1 MTRTAQISDRGAMA
15 GRRRQ
20 GHQPHSRQPRPVG
33 WLVLVSLLV
42 FATGTSTGVIYT
54 THKSRHLLNELQ
66 ELERE
71 RNALQ
76 VEWGQLLLEQSS
88 LVSQG
93 RIENLAI
100 DELGMVIP
108 AMENVVVMSGE

>member
-1 MTRTAQISDRGAMA
+1 MARKSGKRQGGKRTASVA
-15 GRRRQ
+15 
-20 GHQPHSRQPRPVG
+20 
-33 WLVLVSLLV
+33 VSYPAKSWFALFALLLLL
-42 FATGTSTGVIYT
+42 TGSATGVIFS
-54 THKSRHLLNELQ
+54 THKSRHLLNDLHG
-66 ELERE
+66 LENQ

-100 DELGMVIP
+100 AELGMKIP
-108 AMENVVVMSGE
+108 AVENVVVVASE

>member
-1 MTRTAQISDRGAMA
+1 MANRKRQKRDKRSNTTREIGA
-15 GRRRQ
+15 RQ
-20 GHQPHSRQPRPVG
+20 WAS
-33 WLVLVSLLV
+33 LVALLV
-42 FATGTSTGVIYT
+42 VTTGSATSVIYS

-66 ELERE
+66 QLERE
-71 RNALQ
+71 RNGLQ

-100 DELGMVIP
+100 AELGMKIP
-108 AMENVVVMSGE
+108 ATENVVVVTGD

>member
-1 MTRTAQISDRGAMA
+1 MAKGSKGAGTRKGGKGRYGREISAASWFCLVCLLALTAGSA
-15 GRRRQ
+15 
-20 GHQPHSRQPRPVG
+20 VG
-33 WLVLVSLLV
+33 VVYS
-42 FATGTSTGVIYT
+42 

-66 ELERE
+66 QLEQQ

-100 DELGMVIP
+100 TELGMTIP
-108 AMENVVVMSGE
+108 STENVVVVTGE

>member
-1 MTRTAQISDRGAMA
+1 MIWS
-15 GRRRQ
+15 
-20 GHQPHSRQPRPVG
+20 
-33 WLVLVSLLV
+33 
-42 FATGTSTGVIYT
+42 

-66 ELERE
+66 QLEQQ
-71 RNALQ
+71 RNDLQ

-100 DELGMVIP
+100 AELGMKIP
-108 AMENVVVMSGE
+108 VTENVVVVQGD

>member
-1 MTRTAQISDRGAMA
+1 MARTSNKKAKAKQHKELDYRVSLKL
-15 GRRRQ
+15 
-20 GHQPHSRQPRPVG
+20 
-33 WLVLVSLLV
+33 WLCLFSLLV
-42 FATGTSTGVIYT
+42 VTTVSATGVIYS

-66 ELERE
+66 QLERQ
-71 RNALQ
+71 RNGLQ

-100 DELGMVIP
+100 AELGMKIP
-108 AMENVVVMSGE
+108 ATENVVVVSSD

>member
-1 MTRTAQISDRGAMA
+1 LERAKKGKEQK
-15 GRRRQ
+15 GRRSPLLPDQ
-20 GHQPHSRQPRPVG
+20 KNWLGLFCL
-33 WLVLVSLLV
+33 LVLTSVS
-42 FATGTSTGVIYT
+42 ATGVVYS

-66 ELERE
+66 NLEQR

-100 DELGMVIP
+100 AELGMKIP
-108 AMENVVVMSGE
+108 DTENVVVVAGE

>member
-1 MTRTAQISDRGAMA
+1 MAAGKRVQKGGKDNREVVISAASWCTLVALLAVTAGSAI
-15 GRRRQ
+15 
-20 GHQPHSRQPRPVG
+20 
-33 WLVLVSLLV
+33 
-42 FATGTSTGVIYT
+42 GVIWS

-66 ELERE
+66 KLEQQ
-71 RNALQ
+71 RNDLQ

-100 DELGMVIP
+100 AELGMKIP
-108 AMENVVVMSGE
+108 ATENVVVVTSD

>member
-1 MTRTAQISDRGAMA
+1 MASQNYRKSRSKTQKDQGRPAGLKSWFCLVGLLSLTASSAI
-15 GRRRQ
+15 
-20 GHQPHSRQPRPVG
+20 
-33 WLVLVSLLV
+33 
-42 FATGTSTGVIYT
+42 GVIYS

-66 ELERE
+66 QLERQ
-71 RNALQ
+71 RNGLQ

-100 DELGMVIP
+100 AELGMKIP
-108 AMENVVVMSGE
+108 ATENVVVVSGE

>member
-1 MTRTAQISDRGAMA
+1 MGATNK
-15 GRRRQ
+15 RRS
-20 GHQPHSRQPRPVG
+20 SRQAVENGMQIRPG
-33 WLVLVSLLV
+33 SWFLFISLLLLTT
-42 FATGTSTGVIYT
+42 ASATGVIYS

-66 ELERE
+66 LLERE
-71 RNALQ
+71 RNSMQ

-100 DELGMVIP
+100 AELGMKIP
-108 AMENVVVMSGE
+108 ATENVVVVAGD